1 MTTVEEAVDLAA
13 LVAGAKAG
21 RTADMECL
29 VARLRPAIYRY
40 CLSRLLV
47 PQDAEDVTQE
57 VTIAMLSAV
66 PRYVDQGRPFMS
78 FVMGIAANK
87 VAEARRVHAR
97 RREIVPGE
105 IPEQVCRAD
114 GPETV
119 AVRLETTRELAQLL
133 HRLTERE
140 AEILR
145 LRIAAGL
152 SAEET
157 GAVLSISA
165 NAVRV
170 TQHRALGKLRG
181 LIPRPRA

>member
-1 MTTVEEAVDLAA
+1 
-13 LVAGAKAG
+13 
-21 RTADMECL
+21 
-29 VARLRPAIYRY
+29 
-40 CLSRLLV
+40 
-47 PQDAEDVTQE
+47 
-57 VTIAMLSAV
+57 
-66 PRYVDQGRPFMS
+66 
-78 FVMGIAANK
+78 MGIAANK